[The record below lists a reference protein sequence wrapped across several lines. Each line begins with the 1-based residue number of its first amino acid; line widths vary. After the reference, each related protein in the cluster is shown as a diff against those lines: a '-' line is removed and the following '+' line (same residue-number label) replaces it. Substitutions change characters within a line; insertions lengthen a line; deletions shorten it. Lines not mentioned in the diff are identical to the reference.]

1 MNGLLWDMIPGRE
14 FLKLHESVQFNF
26 DGPEQSLQLGVL
38 EPLKCPYPAR
48 LFEHMTPD
56 CHPVTAKSRND
67 SKADQ
72 EFIETRISQ
81 LLADDII
88 ELSFSPWRAQFVL
101 AKVKTVRRVYMWTTA
116 RP

>member
-1 MNGLLWDMIPGRE
+1 M
-14 FLKLHESVQFNF
+14 
-26 DGPEQSLQLGVL
+26 QLGVL
-38 EPLKCPYPAR
+38 EPLKCPNAVR
-48 LFEHMTPD
+48 LFQHMTPG
-56 CHPVTAKSRND
+56 CHSIAAKARNY

-88 ELSFSPWRAQFVL
+88 EPSVSQWRAQLVI
-101 AKVKTVRRVYMWTTA
+101 AQVKTVRSVYVWTTA